1 MPLPPEIRVAIQKLN
16 ARGHVAYV
24 NGGSVRDFLLGREPK
39 DHDISTDATPDEIC
53 EIFPDAIT
61 VGKAFGVLKFPG
73 DIEIASFRRDLEYS
87 DHRRP
92 EGVELAEPEEDARRR
107 DFTIN
112 GMFYDPKTQQIL
124 DCVGGMDDLKARVVR
139 AIGDP
144 EERFEEDALRL
155 LRAIR
160 FTTELGFKLEPST
173 GDAVKRHARL
183 VQKVSAER
191 IRDELEAM
199 WLGADPAAALRML
212 SELGLLFLVLPE
224 VQALRGVK
232 QMDPAHP
239 FEEAWPA
246 EDVWTTTLK
255 TVDTLKKQCPK
266 ASISLMWA
274 AVLMNVGKPIAAK
287 KNGGKHFN
295 GHELEA
301 ALLIQRLGDRL
312 KLPKSEIERIAVL
325 SADVLKF
332 GDVFQMREATLL
344 RWVAQP
350 YFEELLALH
359 RAEVTATDGNLASYA
374 FCSQRLKA
382 YRESPAP
389 PRLLDGQDLIQMGF
403 PPGPQF
409 TKILR
414 MVEDLA
420 LEKKITTKEQAL
432 EFVVKYFV
440 K

>member
-1 MPLPPEIRVAIQKLN
+1 MPLPAEIRQAIQRLN
-16 ARGHVAYV
+16 ARGHLAYV

-39 DHDISTDATPDEIC
+39 DHDLSTDATPDEIC

-61 VGKAFGVLKFPG
+61 VGKSFGVLKFPG
-73 DIEIASFRRDLEYS
+73 DVEIASFRRDLEYS

-92 EGVELAEPEEDARRR
+92 EGVELAEPEEDALRR

-124 DCVGGMDDLKARVVR
+124 DCVGGADDLRARVVR

-144 EERFEEDALRL
+144 DERFKEDALRL

-160 FTTELGFKLEPST
+160 FTTELGFRLDLGTME
-173 GDAVKRHARL
+173 AIKRHARL
-183 VQKVSAER
+183 VLKVSAER

-199 WLGADPAAALRML
+199 WLGADPAQALGML
-212 SELGLLFLVLPE
+212 SEYGLLFLILPE

-232 QMDPAHP
+232 QMDPTNP
-239 FEEAWPA
+239 FEEPWPA
-246 EDVWTTTLK
+246 EDVWSTTLK
-255 TVDTLKKQCPK
+255 TVSLLKKQTPR
-266 ASISLMWA
+266 ASVALMWA
-274 AVLMNVGKPIAAK
+274 SVLMNVGKPIAAK
-287 KNGGKHFN
+287 KNAGKHFN

-301 ALLIQRLGDRL
+301 ALLIQRVGERL
-312 KLPKSEIERIAVL
+312 RLPRSETERIVAL
-325 SADVLKF
+325 SSEVLKF

-344 RWVAQP
+344 RWIAQP
-350 YFEELLALH
+350 YFEELLSLH
-359 RAEVTATDGNLASYA
+359 RAEVTATDGNLAAYE
-374 FCSQRLKA
+374 FCSQRLKT
-382 YRESPAP
+382 YRESPAL
-389 PRLLDGQDLIQMGF
+389 PRLLDGADLIQMGF
-403 PPGPQF
+403 LPGPQF

-420 LEKKITTKEQAL
+420 LERKITTKDEAL

-440 K
+440 